1 MSNMTINTVIEVLV
15 FSCSLGLLIILLNT
29 SISAGLN
36 RNRGWRFIVTGYCF
50 ILFALFVDILEDYF
64 LTQGNYYLLKIILEG
79 AVGFLLGFIILSIG
93 VWQWIPQVMALQNA
107 KNVLRKSQAHLKCK
121 LMDYSLQLEEEK
133 RKSQAADEQ
142 KQAFLNNMSH
152 ELRTPLNGII
162 GCVEIIMN
170 TKTSPEQ
177 KEYLERANQSS
188 DDLLNIINNILDLKD
203 IERDD
208 LTIYKKHF
216 LIEPFIIELISKYEL
231 MAKKKQIQ
239 FNWSLDHRV
248 PKTLFGS
255 PDQLK
260 IALSKILE
268 NSITY
273 TERGQ
278 IEIEISSE
286 DIGNNKINLSFKISD
301 TGVGIPSEFHDSI
314 FSEFT
319 KIPYDNVKPSP
330 GLGLGLSV
338 ANNLLKKMNGEVYL
352 ENSELTKG
360 SIFNVTVPLNI
371 VE

>member
-15 FSCSLGLLIILLNT
+15 FTCSLGLLIILLKA
-29 SISAGLN
+29 SFKAGLN
-36 RNRGWRFIVTGYCF
+36 RNRGWIYIVMGYSF
-50 ILFALFVDILEDYF
+50 ILFALLVDILEDYLF
-64 LTQGNYYLLKIILEG
+64 PEQNYELIKVVLEG
-79 AVGFLLGFIILSIG
+79 ALGFLLGFIVLSIG

-107 KNVLRKSQAHLKCK
+107 KKVLQKSQAHLKCK
-121 LMDYSLQLEEEK
+121 LMDYTLQLEEEK

-142 KQAFLNNMSH
+142 KQVFLNNMSH

-170 TKTSPEQ
+170 TKTTEEQ

-216 LIEPFIIELISKYEL
+216 LIEPFLFDLIGKYEI
-231 MAKKKQIQ
+231 MANSKGLH

-255 PDQLK
+255 PDQIK

-273 TERGQ
+273 T
-278 IEIEISSE
+278 
-286 DIGNNKINLSFKISD
+286 
-301 TGVGIPSEFHDSI
+301 
-314 FSEFT
+314 
-319 KIPYDNVKPSP
+319 
-330 GLGLGLSV
+330 
-338 ANNLLKKMNGEVYL
+338 
-352 ENSELTKG
+352 
-360 SIFNVTVPLNI
+360 
-371 VE
+371 